1 MRYHVDDVFVLY
13 SAKSQC
19 NLASRKYPVETHSF
33 KAMSNT
39 IGKRGSKNC
48 RKCLYM
54 DIPIEM

>member
-1 MRYHVDDVFVLY
+1 MRDHVDDVFVLY

-39 IGKRGSKNC
+39 IGVRGSKNC
-48 RKCLYM
+48 TKCFNV